1 MDRTDY
7 SNMTNTELKLCAET
21 VLNEFEAKKAE
32 LIALSKEIEKIQK
45 KYNDVES
52 EINLRKNIF

>member
-21 VLNEFEAKKAE
+21 TLNEFSSKKAE
-32 LIALSKEIEKIQK
+32 LVKICEEIEKIQK
-45 KYNDVES
+45 KYNEIET

>member
-7 SNMTNTELKLCAET
+7 NNMTNTELKLCAET
-21 VLNEFEAKKAE
+21 ILNEFEAKKAE
-32 LIALSKEIEKIQK
+32 LIELCKKIEDIQNR
-45 KYNDVES
+45 YNAVEN

>member
-7 SNMTNTELKLCAET
+7 NNMTNTELKLCAET
-21 VLNEFEAKKAE
+21 TLNEFESKKAE
-32 LIALSKEIEKIQK
+32 LIVLCKEIEQIQK
-45 KYNDVES
+45 KYNAIEN

>member
-7 SNMTNTELKLCAET
+7 NNMTNTELKLCAET
-21 VLNEFEAKKAE
+21 VLNEFYAKKAE
-32 LIALSKEIEKIQK
+32 LISICKDIEEIQNR
-45 KYNDVES
+45 YNAIEN

>member
-21 VLNEFEAKKAE
+21 ALNEFSSKKAE
-32 LIALSKEIEKIQK
+32 LVKICEEIEKIQK
-45 KYNDVES
+45 KYNEIET

>member
-7 SNMTNTELKLCAET
+7 NNMTNTELKLCAET
-21 VLNEFEAKKAE
+21 VLNEFYAKKAE
-32 LIALSKEIEKIQK
+32 LVELCKDIEKIQK
-45 KYNDVES
+45 KYNAIEN

>member
-7 SNMTNTELKLCAET
+7 NNMTNTELKLCIET
-21 VLNEFEAKKAE
+21 ILNKFEAKKSEMIKICHE
-32 LIALSKEIEKIQK
+32 LEDIQK
-45 KYNDVES
+45 EYNDINN

>member
-7 SNMTNTELKLCAET
+7 NNMSNTELKLCAET
-21 VLNEFEAKKAE
+21 VLNEFYAKKAE
-32 LIALSKEIEKIQK
+32 LIELCKEIEDIQN
-45 KYNDVES
+45 KYNAIEN